1 MFLCPKCFNGSC
13 ELRWNNI
20 YQATELHCRR
30 CGQGTIVLSEESR
43 EIH

>member
-1 MFLCPKCFNGSC
+1 MFLCPKCFSGSC
-13 ELRWNNI
+13 ELRWNTL

-30 CGQGTIVLSEESR
+30 CDQGTIVLSDESR